1 MNLTKF
7 QVIKIV
13 TIIILTFAM
22 SLLAIALFQ
31 FITGEFSINRDI
43 GILVIFSIFF
53 TVFFRSLFSRKK
65 TKLALSKMMM

>member
-7 QVIKIV
+7 LIKKNIIPKIV
-13 TIIILTFAM
+13 MIIILTFVM

-43 GILVIFSIFF
+43 
-53 TVFFRSLFSRKK
+53 
-65 TKLALSKMMM
+65 